1 MPTTF
6 TRADVHRDRAALIEL
21 NVEYVAWVLA
31 GIEKHFGVPADSVL
45 GMPAHEYVPTV
56 IEKVCGQSPPAGVFY
71 LVTVDG
77 ELAGMGGL
85 RRLGD
90 RDAEIKRIYFRP
102 AFRGRGLGEAML
114 NRLLADAG
122 AFGYGR
128 ALLDSAPFMAAAQRV
143 YERSGFVDCV
153 AYPGVEV
160 PTEFHARWRF
170 MQRRL

>member
-1 MPTTF
+1 MPITF
-6 TRADVHRDRAALIEL
+6 SRADVRRDRAQLVEL
-21 NVEYVAWVLA
+21 NVEYLAWVLA
-31 GIEKHFGVPADSVL
+31 EVEQHFGVPAQSVV

-56 IEKVCGQSPPAGVFY
+56 IEKVCGASPPAGVFY

-85 RRLGD
+85 RGLGTA
-90 RDAEIKRIYFRP
+90 AEIKRIYFRP

-114 NRLLADAG
+114 NRLLADAA

-128 ALLDSAPFMAAAQRV
+128 VLLDSGPFMGAAQCV
-143 YERSGFVDCV
+143 YQRNRFVDCE

-160 PTEFHARWRF
+160 PEKFHSRWRF
-170 MQRRL
+170 MQRSL